1 MPTIPERLA
10 KIEGTLERLDH
21 TLNGNG
27 QPGLAQKMERF
38 ITEQYRLGDRVTAI
52 EDVRKTKKL
61 DWQWLV
67 TAVIGIGAIA
77 VAFLK

>member
-10 KIEGTLERLDH
+10 KMEGTLERLDH

-77 VAFLK
+77 VAFWK